1 MFPGPSVITGASENK
16 SKMVH
21 QLLSHC
27 RYHYLHMDIVAHF
40 AQPEITLQQSLL
52 LLVKLKP
59 NLQVLSPSMIAS
71 PIIQGMA
78 KNAST
83 SEM

>member
-27 RYHYLHMDIVAHF
+27 RYHYLHMDIVAAFCTTSDH
-40 AQPEITLQQSLL
+40 ITAIFTAAGETEAKSPSFITFNDS
-52 LLVKLKP
+52 KP
-59 NLQVLSPSMIAS
+59 NKLNTRY
-71 PIIQGMA
+71 G
-78 KNAST
+78 
-83 SEM
+83 